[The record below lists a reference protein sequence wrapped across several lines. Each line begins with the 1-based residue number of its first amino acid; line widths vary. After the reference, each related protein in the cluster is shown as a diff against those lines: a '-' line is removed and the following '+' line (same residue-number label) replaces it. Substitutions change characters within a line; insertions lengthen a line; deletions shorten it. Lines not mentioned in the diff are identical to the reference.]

1 MRVMGPSMM
10 LYAAYASLLYLVA
23 YAAEIYLTYLHP
35 GTSIVPVYWLEV
47 LLAIV
52 VYAGWLEAG
61 RRFKNQLLAN
71 VSAVA
76 IWLVP
81 AAGVLSI
88 VLGSAGSMISLYTI
102 VSNFVMGLLV
112 LFFGLALLRLRGR
125 FGDLARVTGWLD
137 IVIGLCMLSFI
148 LTPVAAILMPPVI
161 VLEAVLL
168 YSAYEKA
175 RRKGPLGLSG
185 IFHKIF

>member
-1 MRVMGPSMM
+1 MKMMGPSMM
-10 LYAAYASLLYLVA
+10 LYAAYASLLYLAA
-23 YAAEIYLTYLHP
+23 YAAEVYLAYYQP
-35 GTSIVPVYWLEV
+35 GTSAVPVYSLEV

-52 VYAGWLEAG
+52 VYAGWLQVG

-71 VSAVA
+71 VSLIA

-81 AAGVLSI
+81 AAGILSI
-88 VLGSAGSMISLYTI
+88 VLDSAGQAISIYTI

-112 LFFGLALLRLRGR
+112 MTFGFALLGMRRR

-137 IVIGLCMLSFI
+137 ILIGICMLSFI
-148 LTPVAAILMPPVI
+148 LVPIAAILMPPVI
-161 VLEAVLL
+161 VLEASLL
-168 YSAYEKA
+168 YRAYEKA

-185 IFHKIF
+185 VFHKFF